1 MTNRGAENAR
11 RHCGCEPHRPGARNV
26 DCRTDPNLGGYS
38 AVKTG
43 RQNVGQ
49 ASQIADLC
57 HGLLLVREFEQVEIS
72 IGHHDVVGLAADPA
86 AHIDVTV
93 GPAGA
98 VAIDMETDAGIA
110 LTTGS
115 ATAASDI
122 ERNRDEIADLEVLD
136 IAALLD
142 HLAGDLVAQHHTG
155 RRVVRPRTIC

>member
-1 MTNRGAENAR
+1 M
-11 RHCGCEPHRPGARNV
+11 
-26 DCRTDPNLGGYS
+26 S
-38 AVKTG
+38 VKQV
-43 RQNVGQ
+43 R
-49 ASQIADLC
+49 SRIFF

-86 AHIDVTV
+86 AHINVTV

-98 VAIDMETDAGIA
+98 LAIDMETDAGFA

-142 HLAGDLVAQHHTG
+142 HFAGDFVGPAPISLLTPWLSHK
-155 RRVVRPRTIC
+155 CWLK